1 MCCATEGWLVMLLE
15 DFASLVEEA
24 LESLPEEFLERLE
37 NVQVDIEEW
46 PTRTDL
52 EAAGLHSRSKYSLL
66 GLYHGVPLTD
76 RGAYYVA
83 LPDRI
88 TIYQKPIEALVG
100 GDAERIRDQVKR
112 TVIHE
117 IAHYYGIDDDRLDEL
132 GWS

>member
-1 MCCATEGWLVMLLE
+1 MLLE

-76 RGAYYVA
+76 RGAYYV
-83 LPDRI
+83 P
-88 TIYQKPIEALVG
+88 YPIASPF
-100 GDAERIRDQVKR
+100 IRSRSKLWSVA
-112 TVIHE
+112 TPSGS
-117 IAHYYGIDDDRLDEL
+117 GIR
-132 GWS
+132 